1 VLEYASDEGRD
12 IHVEHIPDMSNG
24 SGSIVSSQQ
33 VILVLLLDGVL
44 KAKVLAD
51 STRVEWILCN
61 AEGES
66 DAAIDDGS

>member
-1 VLEYASDEGRD
+1 VLEYASDADRD

-51 STRVEWILCN
+51 STRV
-61 AEGES
+61 
-66 DAAIDDGS
+66 